1 MNHRNAS
8 IRTLIVDDDNA
19 MCQLVCKILGRQ
31 FGDDLAIT
39 GTNDA
44 DMAMGLSHSGQFEL
58 CVTDLNMPSANGF
71 KILKLLKKADPLTQV
86 IMLTAH
92 PEENAIKSAFSMG
105 AADYMIKP
113 VHAIE
118 LCSCIEFMIARIR
131 RFRSEI
137 LRYETPAIREV
148 HTAAPRLEAT

>member
-1 MNHRNAS
+1 MNNRNAS

-19 MCQLVCKILGRQ
+19 ICQLVSKILGRQ

-39 GTNDA
+39 STNNA
-44 DMAMGLSHSGQFEL
+44 DMAIGLSHSSQFEL

-71 KILKLLKKADPLTQV
+71 KILKLLKNMNPLTQV

-92 PEENAIKSAFSMG
+92 PEENAIKSAFSLG
-105 AADYMIKP
+105 AADYMLKP

-137 LRYETPAIREV
+137 LRSELPAITEMLGAAQQMEV
-148 HTAAPRLEAT
+148 T